1 MVTTP
6 EVVPTEP
13 PLPGSLTLAA
23 VLDMPLMEGVTVV
36 AGKAG
41 VARPVSRLNVMTVP
55 EIARWTKPHELLLTT
70 GYPLRRSLDDLP
82 RLLEELDRRSVTA
95 LAVKLDQYL
104 ERLPD
109 AALEVADRLG
119 FPVLVIPH
127 FLAFDDILSVVLSE
141 IANRQAQALLRARE
155 VHQILLRAS
164 LDGGLEA
171 VLGRLSQA
179 LGWPGVWCVD
189 QRGAVREECCSDV
202 LREELDRRGLRD
214 GAGGRLMHEQL
225 ARQEPRRVST
235 VDLPVTEAGPGR
247 LVVVHDGAAWD
258 AQAQMM
264 LEQAAMVA
272 ALCLSKSSAVVG
284 VNRRFRT
291 NALHGLLLGRRS
303 EVAEVVSNAAGF
315 GWNLERPLRVVV
327 ARPERQLP
335 LGVRDTAV
343 ALWESLV
350 TGADPKAAAAALG
363 PTFVGV
369 CDAGLTAVDGT
380 ASLWERAASQLQDVC
395 GVEVLVG
402 VSDVVEDATRLPDA
416 WSHAVTA
423 ADFARQ
429 LTGGRHVRQYDEL
442 GVLRLVDSVD
452 NRQQV
457 RDYLRETLGPLL
469 ELGGHQRE
477 DLLATL
483 DALFAHNLNVA
494 ETARAMHFHYNTLR
508 YRVHKLESLL
518 GPFTEELRLAV
529 RIGVALEVRPL
540 CGEDV

>member
-6 EVVPTEP
+6 EALPAEA
-13 PLPGSLTLAA
+13 PLPGSLPLSA
-23 VLDMPLMEGVTVV
+23 VLGLPLMEGVTVA
-36 AGKAG
+36 AGSAG
-41 VARPVSRLNVMTVP
+41 LQRPVSRLNVMTVP
-55 EIARWTKPHELLLTT
+55 DIARWTKPHELLLTT
-70 GYPLRRSLDDLP
+70 GYPLRRSLEDLG

-95 LAVKLDQYL
+95 LAVKLDHYL

-109 AALEVADRLG
+109 AALAVADRLG
-119 FPVLVIPH
+119 FPVLTIPH

-171 VLGRLSQA
+171 VLGQLCHA

-189 QRGAVREECCSDV
+189 QRGGIREECCSEAVRD
-202 LREELDRRGLRD
+202 ELDRRGLRD
-214 GAGGRLMHEQL
+214 GASGRLMYEQL
-225 ARQEPRRVST
+225 ARQEPRRVSA

-247 LVVVHDGAAWD
+247 LVVVHDSAEWD

-303 EVAEVVSNAAGF
+303 EVAEVVSNASGF

-327 ARPERQLP
+327 ARPERQL
-335 LGVRDTAV
+335 GIAVRDAAL

-350 TGADPKAAAAALG
+350 TGADSAAAAAALG

-369 CDAGLTAVDGT
+369 CDAGLGAVGAG
-380 ASLWERAASQLQDVC
+380 ASLWERAAAQLQDVC

-402 VSDVVEDATRLPDA
+402 ISDVVADPTRLPDA

-429 LTGGRHVRQYDEL
+429 LAGGRHVRQYDEL

-457 RDYLRETLGPLL
+457 RDYLEETLGPVLA
-469 ELGGHQRE
+469 LGGHQRA
-477 DLLATL
+477 DLLQTL

-508 YRVHKLESLL
+508 YRVRKLESLL
-518 GPFTEELRLAV
+518 GPFTQELRLAV

>member
-1 MVTTP
+1 MVTIP
-6 EVVPTEP
+6 EILPTEP

-23 VLDMPLMEGVTVV
+23 VLDLPLMQGVSVE

-41 VARPVSRLNVMTVP
+41 LARPVSRLNVMTVP

-70 GYPLRRSLDDLP
+70 GYPLRRSLDDLG
-82 RLLEELDRRSVTA
+82 RLLEELDHRSVTA
-95 LAVKLDQYL
+95 LAVKLDEYL

-119 FPVLVIPH
+119 FPVLTIPH

-171 VLGRLSQA
+171 VLGQLSQA

-189 QRGAVREECCSDV
+189 QRGGIREECCGDDV
-202 LREELDRRGLRD
+202 REELDRRGLRD
-214 GAGGRLMHEQL
+214 EARGRLMYDQL
-225 ARQEPRRVST
+225 ARQEPDRVST

-247 LVVVHDGAAWD
+247 LVVVHDGSAWD

-315 GWNLERPLRVVV
+315 GWDLERPVRVVV
-327 ARPERQLP
+327 ARPDRQLP
-335 LGVRDTAV
+335 LGVRDTAL

-350 TGADPKAAAAALG
+350 TGADPHAAAAALG
-363 PTFVGV
+363 PSFVGV
-369 CDAGLTAVDGT
+369 CDAGLALGATT
-380 ASLWERAASQLQDVC
+380 QLWERAASQLQDVC
-395 GVEVLVG
+395 SVEVLVG
-402 VSDVVEDATRLPDA
+402 ISDVVEDPTRLPDA

-429 LTGGRHVRQYDEL
+429 LTGGRVRQYDEL

-457 RDYLRETLGPLL
+457 RDYLQETLGPV
-469 ELGGHQRE
+469 LGLAGHQRT
-477 DLLATL
+477 DLLQTL

-508 YRVHKLESLL
+508 YRVRKLESLL
-518 GPFTEELRLAV
+518 GPFTQELRLAV